1 MFTAAP
7 TGTPSRE
14 PCIMT
19 LHEVRLAA
27 RTNSTMNRF
36 MVVKV
41 LFSVCGDGS
50 RLLCSPP
57 PLYKLTKKGR
67 NYHIKIFIIDLLRY
81 ASDD

>member
-1 MFTAAP
+1 
-7 TGTPSRE
+7 
-14 PCIMT
+14 MT

-27 RTNSTMNRF
+27 KANSAMNRF

-41 LFSVCGDGS
+41 LFPVCGDGS
-50 RLLCSPP
+50 RLLGAPP

-67 NYHIKIFIIDLLRY
+67 NYHMKILIIDLLRH